1 MIFYAHLLTIF
12 LYVPV
17 FFLSI
22 LILIRTYKSRL
33 DFYIK
38 ILHYQL
44 GLASLFLSLAFIS
57 AQYQWITH
65 ARDEQVS
72 GYESAMWL
80 VFDLNLPL
88 ALMAFLGIALHN
100 LGAKNDPVI
109 YDTPACNCYQ
119 Y

>member
-22 LILIRTYKSRL
+22 LTVIRAYNSCV
-33 DFYIK
+33 DFYVK

-44 GLASLFLSLAFIS
+44 GFASLFLSLAFIS

-88 ALMAFLGIALHN
+88 ALMAFLGIVLHN
-100 LGAKNDPVI
+100 LRAEK
-109 YDTPACNCYQ
+109 
-119 Y
+119 